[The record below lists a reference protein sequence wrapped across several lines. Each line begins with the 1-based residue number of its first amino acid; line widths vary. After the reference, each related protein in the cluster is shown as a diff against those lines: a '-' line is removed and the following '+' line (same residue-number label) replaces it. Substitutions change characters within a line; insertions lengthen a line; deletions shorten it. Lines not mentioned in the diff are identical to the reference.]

1 MANTNFQRKRFEGI
15 SSDQELHLQ
24 DKIRDTRSI
33 WKKASD
39 SFTENPN
46 ILNWILIGMFAAI
59 VVFPFLMDFLMFW
72 IGVVGMVLLSYG
84 RKNTFTIETPQSS
97 GTKVRDKKWF
107 SSLL

>member
-24 DKIRDTRSI
+24 DKISDTRSI

-46 ILNWILIGMFAAI
+46 ILNCCFSIFNGF
-59 VVFPFLMDFLMFW
+59 FN
-72 IGVVGMVLLSYG
+72 VLDWFGGNGFTFIWKKKY
-84 RKNTFTIETPQSS
+84 FTI
-97 GTKVRDKKWF
+97 
-107 SSLL
+107 